1 MAVIQDPSVQRL
13 RLRAELRQARDAA
26 GVKQA
31 EVAKAMD
38 WSASKL
44 IRIESGQVNI
54 STNDLRALL
63 AYYDVKDRSK
73 VATLIELAKSSR
85 APSFYDQFANHLKA
99 GFREYLAYEASASV
113 IRQYDPVLISGL
125 LQTEEY
131 ARAILEH
138 ALGFGSEDIDRLW
151 AVRQHRQEM
160 HDRDDPPE
168 MLFVIDEATIARQ
181 VGRSSK
187 TMLRQLERLREYAD
201 ERHVTLQVLPFNA
214 GAHPG
219 MAGSFALLEFVDPT
233 IEDLVHLESV
243 DQVTIK
249 DDSEVIAR
257 YLDRF
262 QTMEELAL
270 SAEDSKRFLEDYIGR
285 HRAAGGPTPAA
296 EVAG

>member
-1 MAVIQDPSVQRL
+1 MAVAQDPSVQRR
-13 RLRAELRQARDAA
+13 RLRAELRRARDAA
-26 GVKQA
+26 GLKQA

-38 WSASKL
+38 WSPSKL

-63 AYYDVKDRSK
+63 THYDVKDRTR
-73 VATLIELAKSSR
+73 VAALVDLAKSSR
-85 APSFYDQFANHLKA
+85 ASSFYDQFVNNLKP

-131 ARAILEH
+131 ARSILEH
-138 ALGFGSEDIDRLW
+138 TYGVGSDEVDRLW
-151 AVRQHRQEM
+151 AVRQHRQEL
-160 HDRDDPPE
+160 HDRDDPPD
-168 MLFVIDEATIARQ
+168 MLFVIDEAAIARQ
-181 VGRSSK
+181 VGRSGK

-201 ERHVTLQVLPFNA
+201 EEHVTLQVLPFIA

-219 MAGSFALLEFVDPT
+219 MAGSFALLEFADANL
-233 IEDLVHLESV
+233 DDMVHLESV

-249 DDSEVIAR
+249 DDSEQIAR
-257 YLDRF
+257 YLDRY
-262 QTMEELAL
+262 QKMEELAL
-270 SAEDSKRFLEDYIGR
+270 SPEESKRFLDDYIST
-285 HRAAGGPTPAA
+285 HRAPGGPTPAA